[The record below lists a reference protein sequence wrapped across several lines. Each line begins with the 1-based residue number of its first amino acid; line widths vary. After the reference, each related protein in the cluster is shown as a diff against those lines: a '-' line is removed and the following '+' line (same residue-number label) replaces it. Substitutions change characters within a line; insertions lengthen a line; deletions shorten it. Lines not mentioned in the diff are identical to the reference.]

1 MNVSEDNKKKK
12 KKFKLISRQCLL
24 LTSLWKSHDVVR
36 R

>member
-1 MNVSEDNKKKK
+1 MNVSEDNKKK

-24 LTSLWKSHDVVR
+24 LTSLWMSHDVVR